1 MIYISTVKT
10 LPEIPELNE
19 EDSLY
24 ILYKNTETVK
34 MADVEILCNM
44 LSKKHF
50 EEFED
55 KNDMLVVF
63 GIILSQLKEDE
74 DCILVDNTLPI
85 PKRFEDRVKKLAKQT
100 RTSKK
105 KSTVKRTAKKEAVE
119 KPPKAEDKKEDV
131 IPAKEASPLEAHAEN
146 PYIHEIEDI
155 HEIEGAMEIAF
166 GDKGSEKT
174 LDKPTEIKDEPMEIA
189 FGSEALEEVLAEP
202 EKTTKAELEEA
213 EEILAE
219 PEKIATAEPEEP
231 EDIFAGLIDDPMS
244 VPDDAPEK
252 LQELIKADAPDDY
265 PFPESMFYMDVAQTI
280 ATAKSDA
287 EIETELT
294 ALNNGKNTLWEK
306 VKPVL
311 TKAKVIVGKSN

>member
-10 LPEIPELNE
+10 LPEIPELDE

-24 ILYKNTETVK
+24 IMYKNTETVK

-74 DCILVDNTLPI
+74 DCILVDNTLPV
-85 PKRFEDRVKKLAKQT
+85 PKRFEDRVKKLVKQT
-100 RTSKK
+100 KTSKK
-105 KSTVKRTAKKEAVE
+105 KSTAKRTAKK
-119 KPPKAEDKKEDV
+119 KPVAELSKAKDKEEDV
-131 IPAKEASPLEAHAEN
+131 IPAKEAPPLEAHTEN
-146 PYIHEIEDI
+146 PDTPEIE
-155 HEIEGAMEIAF
+155 
-166 GDKGSEKT
+166 
-174 LDKPTEIKDEPMEIA
+174 EPMEIT
-189 FGSEALEEVLAEP
+189 FGGETSEVP
-202 EKTTKAELEEA
+202 
-213 EEILAE
+213 AE
-219 PEKIATAEPEEP
+219 PEKIATAEYEEP
-231 EDIFAGLIDDPMS
+231 EDIFAGLIDDLTS

-265 PFPESMFYMDVAQTI
+265 PFPVSMFYMDIAQAI
-280 ATAKSDA
+280 ANAKSDA

-294 ALNNGKNTLWEK
+294 AVNNGKDSLWK
-306 VKPVL
+306 KTKPVL
-311 TKAKVIVGKSN
+311 AKAKKIVGK

>member
-1 MIYISTVKT
+1 MIYISTVRT

-63 GIILSQLKEDE
+63 GIILSQLKEYE
-74 DCILVDNTLPI
+74 DCILVDNTLPV
-85 PKRFEDRVKKLAKQT
+85 PKRFENHVRKLAKQT

-105 KSTVKRTAKKEAVE
+105 KSTAKRTTKKKPVAGVTASQDMSERTDQLVGVPEEAWGV
-119 KPPKAEDKKEDV
+119 D
-131 IPAKEASPLEAHAEN
+131 
-146 PYIHEIEDI
+146 EIV
-155 HEIEGAMEIAF
+155 F
-166 GDKGSEKT
+166 KSET
-174 LDKPTEIKDEPMEIA
+174 P
-189 FGSEALEEVLAEP
+189 EVPAEP
-202 EKTTKAELEEA
+202 EKITIAEPEEA
-213 EEILAE
+213 EEIPTE
-219 PEKIATAEPEEP
+219 PEKLTEADLKEP
-231 EDIFAGLIDDPMS
+231 EDIFDGLIDDPTS

-294 ALNNGKNTLWEK
+294 ALNNGEDSLWK
-306 VKPVL
+306 KTKPVL
-311 TKAKVIVGKSN
+311 TKAKKIVGK

>member
-34 MADVEILCNM
+34 MADVEVLCNM

-74 DCILVDNTLPI
+74 DCILVDNTLPV

-105 KSTVKRTAKKEAVE
+105 KSTPKKTTKKKPVAEVIASQDMSERTDPLGGVSEEAWGM
-119 KPPKAEDKKEDV
+119 D
-131 IPAKEASPLEAHAEN
+131 
-146 PYIHEIEDI
+146 EIIFES
-155 HEIEGAMEIAF
+155 EI
-166 GDKGSEKT
+166 SEV
-174 LDKPTEIKDEPMEIA
+174 P
-189 FGSEALEEVLAEP
+189 AEP
-202 EKTTKAELEEA
+202 EKTTTAEPEEA
-213 EEILAE
+213 EEILDGFEYPKDVPAE
-219 PEKIATAEPEEP
+219 PEKLTEADLKDP
-231 EDIFAGLIDDPMS
+231 EDIFDGLIDDPTS

-265 PFPESMFYMDVAQTI
+265 PFPISMFYMDVAQAI
-280 ATAKSDA
+280 ANAKSDA

-294 ALNNGKNTLWEK
+294 AINNGKDSLWK
-306 VKPVL
+306 KTKPVL
-311 TKAKVIVGKSN
+311 TKAKIIVGK

>member
-105 KSTVKRTAKKEAVE
+105 KSTVKRTANKKPVAGVTASQDMSERTDQLVGVPEEAWGV
-119 KPPKAEDKKEDV
+119 D
-131 IPAKEASPLEAHAEN
+131 
-146 PYIHEIEDI
+146 EIVFE
-155 HEIEGAMEIAF
+155 
-166 GDKGSEKT
+166 SET
-174 LDKPTEIKDEPMEIA
+174 P
-189 FGSEALEEVLAEP
+189 EVPAEP
-202 EKTTKAELEEA
+202 EKITKAEPEEA

-231 EDIFAGLIDDPMS
+231 EDIFAGLIDDPAS

-252 LQELIKADAPDDY
+252 LQELIKANAPDDY
-265 PFPESMFYMDVAQTI
+265 PFPISMFYMDVAQAI
-280 ATAKSDA
+280 ANAKSDA

-294 ALNNGKNTLWEK
+294 TLNNGKNTLWEK

-311 TKAKVIVGKSN
+311 TKAKVIVGKSITHSS

>member
-63 GIILSQLKEDE
+63 GIILSKLKEDE
-74 DCILVDNTLPI
+74 DCILVDNTLPV
-85 PKRFEDRVKKLAKQT
+85 PKRFEDRVRKMAKQAKAT
-100 RTSKK
+100 KK
-105 KSTVKRTAKKEAVE
+105 KSTFKRATKKEPVAE
-119 KPPKAEDKKEDV
+119 PPKTKDKEEDV
-131 IPAKEASPLEAHAEN
+131 IPAKEAPPLEAHTEN
-146 PYIHEIEDI
+146 PDIPEIE
-155 HEIEGAMEIAF
+155 
-166 GDKGSEKT
+166 
-174 LDKPTEIKDEPMEIA
+174 EPMEIT
-189 FGSEALEEVLAEP
+189 FESETPEVP
-202 EKTTKAELEEA
+202 
-213 EEILAE
+213 AE
-219 PEKIATAEPEEP
+219 PEKITIAGLEEP
-231 EDIFAGLIDDPMS
+231 EDIFAGFIDEPMS

-265 PFPESMFYMDVAQTI
+265 PFPVSMFYMDVAQAI
-280 ATAKSDA
+280 ANAKSDA

-294 ALNNGKNTLWEK
+294 ALNNSKNTLWEK

-311 TKAKVIVGKSN
+311 TKAKVIVGKSITRSS

>member
-105 KSTVKRTAKKEAVE
+105 KSTVKRTANKKPVAE
-119 KPPKAEDKKEDV
+119 PPKTKDKEEDV
-131 IPAKEASPLEAHAEN
+131 IPAKETPPLETHTEN
-146 PYIHEIEDI
+146 PDIPEIE
-155 HEIEGAMEIAF
+155 
-166 GDKGSEKT
+166 
-174 LDKPTEIKDEPMEIA
+174 EPMEIT
-189 FGSEALEEVLAEP
+189 FGSETPEVPAEP
-202 EKTTKAELEEA
+202 EKITKAELEE
-213 EEILAE
+213 
-219 PEKIATAEPEEP
+219 P
-231 EDIFAGLIDDPMS
+231 EDIFDGLLDDPTS

-265 PFPESMFYMDVAQTI
+265 PFPISMFYMDVAQAI
-280 ATAKSDA
+280 ANAKSDA

-294 ALNNGKNTLWEK
+294 TLNNGKNTLWEK

-311 TKAKVIVGKSN
+311 TKAKVIVGE

>member
-24 ILYKNTETVK
+24 IMYKNTETVK

-74 DCILVDNTLPI
+74 DCILVDNTLPV
-85 PKRFEDRVKKLAKQT
+85 PKRFEDRVKKLVKQT
-100 RTSKK
+100 KTSKK
-105 KSTVKRTAKKEAVE
+105 KSTAKRTAKK
-119 KPPKAEDKKEDV
+119 KPVAELSKAKDKEEDV
-131 IPAKEASPLEAHAEN
+131 IPAKEAPPLEAHTEN
-146 PYIHEIEDI
+146 PDTHEIE
-155 HEIEGAMEIAF
+155 
-166 GDKGSEKT
+166 
-174 LDKPTEIKDEPMEIA
+174 EPMEIT
-189 FGSEALEEVLAEP
+189 FGSETSEVPAEP
-202 EKTTKAELEEA
+202 EKVP
-213 EEILAE
+213 AE
-219 PEKIATAEPEEP
+219 PEKITTAEPEEP
-231 EDIFAGLIDDPMS
+231 EDIFAGLIDDPTS

-265 PFPESMFYMDVAQTI
+265 PFPVAMFYMDIAQAI
-280 ATAKSDA
+280 ANAKSDA

-294 ALNNGKNTLWEK
+294 AVNNGKDSLWK
-306 VKPVL
+306 KTKPVL
-311 TKAKVIVGKSN
+311 AKAKEIVGK

>member
-34 MADVEILCNM
+34 MADVEVLCNIPAE
-44 LSKKHF
+44 KCF

-55 KNDMLVVF
+55 RNDMLVTF

-74 DCILVDNTLPI
+74 DCILVDNTLPV

-105 KSTVKRTAKKEAVE
+105 KSTVKRTTKKEAVE

-155 HEIEGAMEIAF
+155 HEIEGAM
-166 GDKGSEKT
+166 
-174 LDKPTEIKDEPMEIA
+174 
-189 FGSEALEEVLAEP
+189 
-202 EKTTKAELEEA
+202 
-213 EEILAE
+213 
-219 PEKIATAEPEEP
+219 
-231 EDIFAGLIDDPMS
+231 
-244 VPDDAPEK
+244 
-252 LQELIKADAPDDY
+252 
-265 PFPESMFYMDVAQTI
+265 
-280 ATAKSDA
+280 
-287 EIETELT
+287 
-294 ALNNGKNTLWEK
+294 
-306 VKPVL
+306 
-311 TKAKVIVGKSN
+311 

>member
-63 GIILSQLKEDE
+63 GIILSQLKKDE
-74 DCILVDNTLPI
+74 DCILVDNTLPV

-105 KSTVKRTAKKEAVE
+105 KSTAKRTAKK
-119 KPPKAEDKKEDV
+119 KP
-131 IPAKEASPLEAHAEN
+131 ASEVTASQ
-146 PYIHEIEDI
+146 D
-155 HEIEGAMEIAF
+155 M
-166 GDKGSEKT
+166 SERT
-174 LDKPTEIKDEPMEIA
+174 DQLV
-189 FGSEALEEVLAEP
+189 GVP
-202 EKTTKAELEEA
+202 EKAWGLD
-213 EEILAE
+213 EIVFESETPEVPAE
-219 PEKIATAEPEEP
+219 PEKIATAEPEEA
-231 EDIFAGLIDDPMS
+231 EDIFAGLIDDPAS

-252 LQELIKADAPDDY
+252 LQKLIKADAPDDY
-265 PFPESMFYMDVAQTI
+265 PFPVSMFYMDIAQAI
-280 ATAKSDA
+280 ANAKSDA

-294 ALNNGKNTLWEK
+294 AINNGKDSLWK
-306 VKPVL
+306 KTKPVL
-311 TKAKVIVGKSN
+311 TKAKEIVGK

>member
-63 GIILSQLKEDE
+63 GIILSQLKENE
-74 DCILVDNTLPI
+74 DCILVDNTLPV

-100 RTSKK
+100 KTAKK
-105 KSTVKRTAKKEAVE
+105 KSTAKRTTKKKPVAGVTASQDMSERTDQLVGVPEEAWGV
-119 KPPKAEDKKEDV
+119 D
-131 IPAKEASPLEAHAEN
+131 
-146 PYIHEIEDI
+146 EIVFE
-155 HEIEGAMEIAF
+155 
-166 GDKGSEKT
+166 SET
-174 LDKPTEIKDEPMEIA
+174 P
-189 FGSEALEEVLAEP
+189 EVPAEP
-202 EKTTKAELEEA
+202 EKITKAEPEEA

-231 EDIFAGLIDDPMS
+231 EDIFAGLIDDPAS

-265 PFPESMFYMDVAQTI
+265 PFPISMFYMDVAQAI
-280 ATAKSDA
+280 ANAKSDA

-294 ALNNGKNTLWEK
+294 AINNGKDSLWK
-306 VKPVL
+306 KTKPVL
-311 TKAKVIVGKSN
+311 TKAKVIVGKSITHSS

>member
-74 DCILVDNTLPI
+74 DCILVDNTLPV
-85 PKRFEDRVKKLAKQT
+85 PKRFEDRVKKLVKQT

-105 KSTVKRTAKKEAVE
+105 KSTAKRTAKK
-119 KPPKAEDKKEDV
+119 KPVTELSKAKDKEEDV
-131 IPAKEASPLEAHAEN
+131 IPAKEAPPLEAHTEN
-146 PYIHEIEDI
+146 PDTPEIE
-155 HEIEGAMEIAF
+155 
-166 GDKGSEKT
+166 
-174 LDKPTEIKDEPMEIA
+174 EPMEIA
-189 FGSEALEEVLAEP
+189 FGSETPEVPAEP
-202 EKTTKAELEEA
+202 EKITKAEPEEA

-219 PEKIATAEPEEP
+219 PEKIATAEPEEL
-231 EDIFAGLIDDPMS
+231 EDIFAGLIDDPTS
-244 VPDDAPEK
+244 IPDDAPEK

-265 PFPESMFYMDVAQTI
+265 PFPVSMFYMDIAQAI
-280 ATAKSDA
+280 ANAESDA

-294 ALNNGKNTLWEK
+294 AVNNGKDSLWK
-306 VKPVL
+306 KTKPVL
-311 TKAKVIVGKSN
+311 AKAKKIVGK

>member
-74 DCILVDNTLPI
+74 DCILVDNTLPV
-85 PKRFEDRVKKLAKQT
+85 PKRFEDRVKKLAKQIK
-100 RTSKK
+100 TSKK
-105 KSTVKRTAKKEAVE
+105 KSTAKRTTKKKTVAE
-119 KPPKAEDKKEDV
+119 PPKTKDKEEDV
-131 IPAKEASPLEAHAEN
+131 IPAKKAPPLEAHTEN
-146 PYIHEIEDI
+146 PDIPEIEI
-155 HEIEGAMEIAF
+155 
-166 GDKGSEKT
+166 T
-174 LDKPTEIKDEPMEIA
+174 
-189 FGSEALEEVLAEP
+189 FGSEASEVPAEP
-202 EKTTKAELEEA
+202 EKVP
-213 EEILAE
+213 AE
-219 PEKIATAEPEEP
+219 PEKITIAEPEEP
-231 EDIFAGLIDDPMS
+231 KDIFAGLIDDPTS

-265 PFPESMFYMDVAQTI
+265 PFPVSMFYMDIAQAI
-280 ATAKSDA
+280 ANAKSDA

-294 ALNNGKNTLWEK
+294 AVNNGKDSLWK
-306 VKPVL
+306 KTKPVL
-311 TKAKVIVGKSN
+311 TKAKKIVGK

>member
-105 KSTVKRTAKKEAVE
+105 KSTVKRTANKKPVAGVTASQDMSERTDQLVGVPEEAWGV
-119 KPPKAEDKKEDV
+119 D
-131 IPAKEASPLEAHAEN
+131 
-146 PYIHEIEDI
+146 EIVFE
-155 HEIEGAMEIAF
+155 
-166 GDKGSEKT
+166 SET
-174 LDKPTEIKDEPMEIA
+174 P
-189 FGSEALEEVLAEP
+189 EVPAEP
-202 EKTTKAELEEA
+202 EKITKAEPEEA

-219 PEKIATAEPEEP
+219 PEKLATAKPEEP
-231 EDIFAGLIDDPMS
+231 EDIFAGLIDDPTS

-294 ALNNGKNTLWEK
+294 AINNGKDSLWK
-306 VKPVL
+306 KTKPVL
-311 TKAKVIVGKSN
+311 TKAKVIVGK

>member
-63 GIILSQLKEDE
+63 GIILSQLKENE
-74 DCILVDNTLPI
+74 DCILVDNTLPV

-100 RTSKK
+100 KTAKK
-105 KSTVKRTAKKEAVE
+105 KSTAKRTTKKKPVAGVTASQDMSERTDQLVGVPEEAWGV
-119 KPPKAEDKKEDV
+119 D
-131 IPAKEASPLEAHAEN
+131 
-146 PYIHEIEDI
+146 EIVFE
-155 HEIEGAMEIAF
+155 
-166 GDKGSEKT
+166 SET
-174 LDKPTEIKDEPMEIA
+174 P
-189 FGSEALEEVLAEP
+189 EVPAEP
-202 EKTTKAELEEA
+202 EKITKAEPEEA

-231 EDIFAGLIDDPMS
+231 EDIFAGLIDDPAS

-265 PFPESMFYMDVAQTI
+265 PFPISMFYMDVAQAI
-280 ATAKSDA
+280 ANAKSDA

-294 ALNNGKNTLWEK
+294 AINNGKDSLWK
-306 VKPVL
+306 KTKPVL
-311 TKAKVIVGKSN
+311 TKAKVIVGNETV

>member
-74 DCILVDNTLPI
+74 DCILVDNTLPV

-100 RTSKK
+100 KTAKK
-105 KSTVKRTAKKEAVE
+105 KSTAKRTTKKKPVAGVTASQDMSERTDQLVGVPEEAWGIDEIVFVE
-119 KPPKAEDKKEDV
+119 P
-131 IPAKEASPLEAHAEN
+131 
-146 PYIHEIEDI
+146 
-155 HEIEGAMEIAF
+155 
-166 GDKGSEKT
+166 
-174 LDKPTEIKDEPMEIA
+174 
-189 FGSEALEEVLAEP
+189 
-202 EKTTKAELEEA
+202 EEA
-213 EEILAE
+213 EEIPAE
-219 PEKIATAEPEEP
+219 PEKVSAEPKKTTKAEPEEP
-231 EDIFAGLIDDPMS
+231 EDIFAGLIDDPTS

-265 PFPESMFYMDVAQTI
+265 PFPVSMFYMNVAQAI
-280 ATAKSDA
+280 ANAKSDA
-287 EIETELT
+287 EIKTELT
-294 ALNNGKNTLWEK
+294 AINNGKDSLWK
-306 VKPVL
+306 KTKPVL
-311 TKAKVIVGKSN
+311 AEAKEIVGK

>member
-63 GIILSQLKEDE
+63 GIILSQLKEYE
-74 DCILVDNTLPI
+74 DCILVDNTLPV
-85 PKRFEDRVKKLAKQT
+85 PKRFENHVRKLAKQT

-105 KSTVKRTAKKEAVE
+105 KSTAKRTTKKKPVAGVTASQDMSERTDQLVGVPEEAWGV
-119 KPPKAEDKKEDV
+119 D
-131 IPAKEASPLEAHAEN
+131 
-146 PYIHEIEDI
+146 EIVFE
-155 HEIEGAMEIAF
+155 
-166 GDKGSEKT
+166 SET
-174 LDKPTEIKDEPMEIA
+174 P
-189 FGSEALEEVLAEP
+189 EVPAEP
-202 EKTTKAELEEA
+202 EKITKAEPEEA

-231 EDIFAGLIDDPMS
+231 EDIFAGLIDDPAS

-265 PFPESMFYMDVAQTI
+265 PFPISMFYMDVAQAI
-280 ATAKSDA
+280 ANAKSDA

-294 ALNNGKNTLWEK
+294 TLNNGKNTLWEK

-311 TKAKVIVGKSN
+311 TKAKVIVGKSITHSS

>member
-74 DCILVDNTLPI
+74 DCILVDNTLPV

-100 RTSKK
+100 KISKK
-105 KSTVKRTAKKEAVE
+105 KSTAKRTTKKKPAAE
-119 KPPKAEDKKEDV
+119 PPKAKDKEEDV
-131 IPAKEASPLEAHAEN
+131 IPAKEASPLEAHTEN
-146 PYIHEIEDI
+146 QDIPEIKE
-155 HEIEGAMEIAF
+155 AMENEDAEGEKLIDSPQEINDSAANFDAKIAEEDVSN
-166 GDKGSEKT
+166 GSGVVTSQNMSEKADS
-174 LDKPTEIKDEPMEIA
+174 LV
-189 FGSEALEEVLAEP
+189 GVS
-202 EKTTKAELEEA
+202 EEA
-213 EEILAE
+213 WGLDEI
-219 PEKIATAEPEEP
+219 TFAEPEEP
-231 EDIFAGLIDDPMS
+231 KDIFAGLIDDPTS

-265 PFPESMFYMDVAQTI
+265 PFPVSMFYMDIAQAI
-280 ATAKSDA
+280 ANAKSDA

-294 ALNNGKNTLWEK
+294 AINNGKDSLWK
-306 VKPVL
+306 KTKPVL
-311 TKAKVIVGKSN
+311 TKAKKIVGK

>member
-105 KSTVKRTAKKEAVE
+105 KSIVKRTANKKPVAGVTASQDMSERTDQLVGVPEEAWGV
-119 KPPKAEDKKEDV
+119 D
-131 IPAKEASPLEAHAEN
+131 
-146 PYIHEIEDI
+146 EIVFE
-155 HEIEGAMEIAF
+155 
-166 GDKGSEKT
+166 SET
-174 LDKPTEIKDEPMEIA
+174 P
-189 FGSEALEEVLAEP
+189 EVPAEP
-202 EKTTKAELEEA
+202 EKITKAEPEEA

-231 EDIFAGLIDDPMS
+231 EDIFAGLIDDPAS

-265 PFPESMFYMDVAQTI
+265 PFPISMFYMDVAQAI
-280 ATAKSDA
+280 ANAKSDA

-294 ALNNGKNTLWEK
+294 AINNGKDSLWK
-306 VKPVL
+306 KTKPVL
-311 TKAKVIVGKSN
+311 TKAKVIVGK

>member
-63 GIILSQLKEDE
+63 GIILSQLKEYE
-74 DCILVDNTLPI
+74 DCILVDNTLPV
-85 PKRFEDRVKKLAKQT
+85 PKRFENHVRKLAKQT

-105 KSTVKRTAKKEAVE
+105 KSTAKRTANKKPVAGVTASQDMSERTDQLVGVPKEAWGV
-119 KPPKAEDKKEDV
+119 D
-131 IPAKEASPLEAHAEN
+131 
-146 PYIHEIEDI
+146 EIVFE
-155 HEIEGAMEIAF
+155 
-166 GDKGSEKT
+166 SET
-174 LDKPTEIKDEPMEIA
+174 P
-189 FGSEALEEVLAEP
+189 EVPAEP
-202 EKTTKAELEEA
+202 EKITKAEPEEV

-231 EDIFAGLIDDPMS
+231 EDIFAGLIDDPAS

-265 PFPESMFYMDVAQTI
+265 PFPISMFYMDVAQAI
-280 ATAKSDA
+280 ANAKSDA

-294 ALNNGKNTLWEK
+294 AINNGKDSLWK
-306 VKPVL
+306 KTKPVL
-311 TKAKVIVGKSN
+311 TKAKVIVGE

>member
-34 MADVEILCNM
+34 MADVEVLCNIPAE
-44 LSKKHF
+44 KCF

-55 KNDMLVVF
+55 RNDMLVVF
-63 GIILSQLKEDE
+63 GIILSQLKEYE
-74 DCILVDNTLPI
+74 DCILVDNTLPV
-85 PKRFEDRVKKLAKQT
+85 PKRFENHVRKLAKQT

-105 KSTVKRTAKKEAVE
+105 KSTVKRTANKKPVAGVTASQDMSERTDQLVGVPEEAWGV
-119 KPPKAEDKKEDV
+119 D
-131 IPAKEASPLEAHAEN
+131 
-146 PYIHEIEDI
+146 EIVFE
-155 HEIEGAMEIAF
+155 
-166 GDKGSEKT
+166 SET
-174 LDKPTEIKDEPMEIA
+174 P
-189 FGSEALEEVLAEP
+189 EVPAEP
-202 EKTTKAELEEA
+202 EKITKAEPEEV

-231 EDIFAGLIDDPMS
+231 EDIFAGLIDDPAS
-244 VPDDAPEK
+244 IPDDAPEK

-265 PFPESMFYMDVAQTI
+265 PFPISMFYMDVAQAI
-280 ATAKSDA
+280 ANAKSDA

-294 ALNNGKNTLWEK
+294 AINNGKDSLWK
-306 VKPVL
+306 KTKPVL
-311 TKAKVIVGKSN
+311 TKAKIIVGK

>member
-74 DCILVDNTLPI
+74 DCILVDNTLPV

-100 RTSKK
+100 KTAKK
-105 KSTVKRTAKKEAVE
+105 KSTAKRTAKKKPVAEVTISQDMSERTDQLVGVPEEAWGI
-119 KPPKAEDKKEDV
+119 D
-131 IPAKEASPLEAHAEN
+131 
-146 PYIHEIEDI
+146 
-155 HEIEGAMEIAF
+155 EIAF
-166 GDKGSEKT
+166 GDTEPEKT

-189 FGSEALEEVLAEP
+189 FGIEDPEEIPTEP
-202 EKTTKAELEEA
+202 EKLAEAEL
-213 EEILAE
+213 
-219 PEKIATAEPEEP
+219 EEP
-231 EDIFAGLIDDPMS
+231 EDIFDDSIDGPAS

-252 LQELIKADAPDDY
+252 LQKLIKADVPSDY

-280 ATAKSDA
+280 ATAKDDN
-287 EIETELT
+287 EIKKELI
-294 ALNNGKNTLWEK
+294 AVNNGKDSLWK
-306 VKPVL
+306 KTKPVL
-311 TKAKVIVGKSN
+311 AEAKEIVGK

>member
-34 MADVEILCNM
+34 MADVEVLCNIPAE
-44 LSKKHF
+44 KCF

-55 KNDMLVVF
+55 RNDMLVVF
-63 GIILSQLKEDE
+63 GIILSQLKEYE
-74 DCILVDNTLPI
+74 DCILVDNTLPV
-85 PKRFEDRVKKLAKQT
+85 PKRFENHVRKLAKQT

-105 KSTVKRTAKKEAVE
+105 KSTVKRTANKKPVAGVTASQDMSERTDQLVGVPEEAWGV
-119 KPPKAEDKKEDV
+119 D
-131 IPAKEASPLEAHAEN
+131 
-146 PYIHEIEDI
+146 EIVFE
-155 HEIEGAMEIAF
+155 
-166 GDKGSEKT
+166 SET
-174 LDKPTEIKDEPMEIA
+174 P
-189 FGSEALEEVLAEP
+189 EVPAEP
-202 EKTTKAELEEA
+202 EKITKAEPEEA

-231 EDIFAGLIDDPMS
+231 EDIFAGLIDDPAS
-244 VPDDAPEK
+244 IPDDAPEK

-265 PFPESMFYMDVAQTI
+265 PFPISMFYMDVAQAI
-280 ATAKSDA
+280 ANAKSDA

-294 ALNNGKNTLWEK
+294 AINNGEDSLWK
-306 VKPVL
+306 KTKPVL
-311 TKAKVIVGKSN
+311 TKAKVIVGK

>member
-105 KSTVKRTAKKEAVE
+105 KSTVKRTANKKPVAGVTASQDMSERTDQLVGVPEEAWGV
-119 KPPKAEDKKEDV
+119 D
-131 IPAKEASPLEAHAEN
+131 
-146 PYIHEIEDI
+146 EIVFE
-155 HEIEGAMEIAF
+155 
-166 GDKGSEKT
+166 SET
-174 LDKPTEIKDEPMEIA
+174 P
-189 FGSEALEEVLAEP
+189 EVPAEP
-202 EKTTKAELEEA
+202 EKITKAEPEEA

-231 EDIFAGLIDDPMS
+231 EDIFAGLIDDPAS

-265 PFPESMFYMDVAQTI
+265 PFPISMFYMDVAQAI
-280 ATAKSDA
+280 ANAKSDA

-294 ALNNGKNTLWEK
+294 AINNGKDSLWK
-306 VKPVL
+306 KTKPVL
-311 TKAKVIVGKSN
+311 TKAKVIVGK

>member
-85 PKRFEDRVKKLAKQT
+85 PKRFENHVRKLAKQT

-105 KSTVKRTAKKEAVE
+105 KSTAKRTANKKPVAGVT
-119 KPPKAEDKKEDV
+119 
-131 IPAKEASPLEAHAEN
+131 ASQ
-146 PYIHEIEDI
+146 D
-155 HEIEGAMEIAF
+155 M
-166 GDKGSEKT
+166 SERT
-174 LDKPTEIKDEPMEIA
+174 DQLVGVP
-189 FGSEALEEVLAEP
+189 
-202 EKTTKAELEEA
+202 EEA
-213 EEILAE
+213 WGVDEIVFESETPEVPAG

-231 EDIFAGLIDDPMS
+231 EDIFAGLIDDPTL

-265 PFPESMFYMDVAQTI
+265 PFPISMFYMDVAQAI
-280 ATAKSDA
+280 ANAKSDA

-294 ALNNGKNTLWEK
+294 AINNGKDSLWK
-306 VKPVL
+306 KTKLVL
-311 TKAKVIVGKSN
+311 TKAKEIVGNETV

>member
-74 DCILVDNTLPI
+74 DCILVDNTLPV

-105 KSTVKRTAKKEAVE
+105 KSTAKRTAKKKPVAEVTASQDMSERTDQLVGVPEEAWGV
-119 KPPKAEDKKEDV
+119 D
-131 IPAKEASPLEAHAEN
+131 
-146 PYIHEIEDI
+146 EI
-155 HEIEGAMEIAF
+155 
-166 GDKGSEKT
+166 T
-174 LDKPTEIKDEPMEIA
+174 
-189 FGSEALEEVLAEP
+189 FGSETSEVP
-202 EKTTKAELEEA
+202 
-213 EEILAE
+213 AE
-219 PEKIATAEPEEP
+219 PEKIATAEPEEAEEILAEP
-231 EDIFAGLIDDPMS
+231 EKTAIAEPEEPKDIFAGLIDDSAS

-265 PFPESMFYMDVAQTI
+265 PFPVSMFYMDIAQAI
-280 ATAKSDA
+280 ANAKNDA

-294 ALNNGKNTLWEK
+294 AVNNGEDSLWK
-306 VKPVL
+306 KTKPVL
-311 TKAKVIVGKSN
+311 AKAKKIVGK

>member
-105 KSTVKRTAKKEAVE
+105 KSTVKRTTKKEAVE

-202 EKTTKAELEEA
+202 EKTTKAELEE
-213 EEILAE
+213 
-219 PEKIATAEPEEP
+219 P
-231 EDIFAGLIDDPMS
+231 EDIFDGLLDDPTS

-265 PFPESMFYMDVAQTI
+265 PFPISMFYMDVAQAI
-280 ATAKSDA
+280 ANAKSDA

-294 ALNNGKNTLWEK
+294 TLNNGKNTLWEK

-311 TKAKVIVGKSN
+311 TKAKVIVGNETV

>member
-105 KSTVKRTAKKEAVE
+105 KSTVKRTANKKPVAGVTASQDTRERTDQLVGVPEEAWGV
-119 KPPKAEDKKEDV
+119 D
-131 IPAKEASPLEAHAEN
+131 
-146 PYIHEIEDI
+146 EIVFE
-155 HEIEGAMEIAF
+155 
-166 GDKGSEKT
+166 SET
-174 LDKPTEIKDEPMEIA
+174 P
-189 FGSEALEEVLAEP
+189 EVLAEP
-202 EKTTKAELEEA
+202 EKITKAEPEEA

-219 PEKIATAEPEEP
+219 PEK
-231 EDIFAGLIDDPMS
+231 
-244 VPDDAPEK
+244 VPD
-252 LQELIKADAPDDY
+252 
-265 PFPESMFYMDVAQTI
+265 
-280 ATAKSDA
+280 
-287 EIETELT
+287 
-294 ALNNGKNTLWEK
+294 
-306 VKPVL
+306 
-311 TKAKVIVGKSN
+311 

>member
-34 MADVEILCNM
+34 MADVEVLCNIPAE
-44 LSKKHF
+44 KCF

-55 KNDMLVVF
+55 RNDMLVTF

-74 DCILVDNTLPI
+74 DCILVDNTLPV

-105 KSTVKRTAKKEAVE
+105 KSTVKRTTKK
-119 KPPKAEDKKEDV
+119 KPVAGV
-131 IPAKEASPLEAHAEN
+131 TASQ
-146 PYIHEIEDI
+146 D
-155 HEIEGAMEIAF
+155 M
-166 GDKGSEKT
+166 SERT
-174 LDKPTEIKDEPMEIA
+174 DQLVGVP
-189 FGSEALEEVLAEP
+189 
-202 EKTTKAELEEA
+202 EEA
-213 EEILAE
+213 WGVDEIVFESETPEVPAE

-231 EDIFAGLIDDPMS
+231 EDIFAGLIDDPTS

-294 ALNNGKNTLWEK
+294 ALNNGKNALWEK

-311 TKAKVIVGKSN
+311 TKAKVIVGK

>member
-24 ILYKNTETVK
+24 IMYKNTETVK

-85 PKRFEDRVKKLAKQT
+85 PKRFEDRVRKMAKQAKAT
-100 RTSKK
+100 KK
-105 KSTVKRTAKKEAVE
+105 KSAVKRTANKKPVAGVTASQDMSERTDQLVGVPEEAWGV
-119 KPPKAEDKKEDV
+119 D
-131 IPAKEASPLEAHAEN
+131 
-146 PYIHEIEDI
+146 EIVFE
-155 HEIEGAMEIAF
+155 
-166 GDKGSEKT
+166 SET
-174 LDKPTEIKDEPMEIA
+174 P
-189 FGSEALEEVLAEP
+189 EVPAEP
-202 EKTTKAELEEA
+202 EKITKAEPEEV

-231 EDIFAGLIDDPMS
+231 EDIFAGLIDDPTS
-244 VPDDAPEK
+244 VPDDAPKK

-294 ALNNGKNTLWEK
+294 AINNGKDSLWK
-306 VKPVL
+306 KTKPVL
-311 TKAKVIVGKSN
+311 TKAKVIVGK

>member
-34 MADVEILCNM
+34 MADVEVLCNM

-105 KSTVKRTAKKEAVE
+105 KSTVKRTAKKKPVAGVTASQDMSERTDQLVGVPEEAWGV
-119 KPPKAEDKKEDV
+119 D
-131 IPAKEASPLEAHAEN
+131 
-146 PYIHEIEDI
+146 EIVFE
-155 HEIEGAMEIAF
+155 
-166 GDKGSEKT
+166 SET
-174 LDKPTEIKDEPMEIA
+174 P
-189 FGSEALEEVLAEP
+189 EVPAEP
-202 EKTTKAELEEA
+202 EKITKAEPEEA

-231 EDIFAGLIDDPMS
+231 EDIFAGLIDDPAS

-265 PFPESMFYMDVAQTI
+265 PFPISMFYMDVAQAI
-280 ATAKSDA
+280 ANAKSDA

-294 ALNNGKNTLWEK
+294 AINNGKDSLWK
-306 VKPVL
+306 KTKPVL
-311 TKAKVIVGKSN
+311 TKAKVIVGKSTTHLLG

>member
-34 MADVEILCNM
+34 MADVEVLCNIPAE
-44 LSKKHF
+44 KCF

-55 KNDMLVVF
+55 RNDMLVTF
-63 GIILSQLKEDE
+63 GIILSKLKEDE
-74 DCILVDNTLPI
+74 DCILVDNTLPV
-85 PKRFEDRVKKLAKQT
+85 PKRFEDRVRKMAKQT

-105 KSTVKRTAKKEAVE
+105 KSTVKRTANKKPVAGVTASQDMSERTDQLVGVPEEAWGV
-119 KPPKAEDKKEDV
+119 D
-131 IPAKEASPLEAHAEN
+131 
-146 PYIHEIEDI
+146 EIVFE
-155 HEIEGAMEIAF
+155 
-166 GDKGSEKT
+166 SET
-174 LDKPTEIKDEPMEIA
+174 P
-189 FGSEALEEVLAEP
+189 EVPAEP
-202 EKTTKAELEEA
+202 EKITIAEPEEA
-213 EEILAE
+213 EEILANPEEVPTE
-219 PEKIATAEPEEP
+219 PEKLTEADLKEP
-231 EDIFAGLIDDPMS
+231 EDIFDGLIDDPTS

-294 ALNNGKNTLWEK
+294 ALNNGEDSLWK
-306 VKPVL
+306 KTKPVL
-311 TKAKVIVGKSN
+311 TKAKKIVGK

>member
-105 KSTVKRTAKKEAVE
+105 KSTVKRTANKKPVAGVTASQDMSERTDQLVGVPEEAWGV
-119 KPPKAEDKKEDV
+119 D
-131 IPAKEASPLEAHAEN
+131 
-146 PYIHEIEDI
+146 EIVFE
-155 HEIEGAMEIAF
+155 
-166 GDKGSEKT
+166 SET
-174 LDKPTEIKDEPMEIA
+174 P
-189 FGSEALEEVLAEP
+189 EVPAEP
-202 EKTTKAELEEA
+202 EKITKAEPEEA

-231 EDIFAGLIDDPMS
+231 EDIFAGLIDDPAS
-244 VPDDAPEK
+244 IPDDAPEK

-265 PFPESMFYMDVAQTI
+265 PFPISMFYMDVAQAI
-280 ATAKSDA
+280 ANAKSDA

-294 ALNNGKNTLWEK
+294 AINNGKDSLWK
-306 VKPVL
+306 KTKPVL
-311 TKAKVIVGKSN
+311 TKAKVIVGKSITHSS

>member
-74 DCILVDNTLPI
+74 DCILVDNMLPI

-105 KSTVKRTAKKEAVE
+105 KSTVKRTANKKPVAGVTASQDMSERTDQLVGVPEEAWGV
-119 KPPKAEDKKEDV
+119 D
-131 IPAKEASPLEAHAEN
+131 
-146 PYIHEIEDI
+146 EIVFE
-155 HEIEGAMEIAF
+155 
-166 GDKGSEKT
+166 SET
-174 LDKPTEIKDEPMEIA
+174 P
-189 FGSEALEEVLAEP
+189 EVPAEP
-202 EKTTKAELEEA
+202 EKITKAEPEEA
-213 EEILAE
+213 EE
-219 PEKIATAEPEEP
+219 IATAEPEEP
-231 EDIFAGLIDDPMS
+231 EDIFAGLIDDPAS

-252 LQELIKADAPDDY
+252 LQELIKANAPDDY

-311 TKAKVIVGKSN
+311 TKAKVIVGK

>member
-100 RTSKK
+100 KTAKK
-105 KSTVKRTAKKEAVE
+105 KSTAKRTTKKKPVAEVIASQDMSERTDPLVGVSEEAWGM
-119 KPPKAEDKKEDV
+119 D
-131 IPAKEASPLEAHAEN
+131 
-146 PYIHEIEDI
+146 EIIFES
-155 HEIEGAMEIAF
+155 EI
-166 GDKGSEKT
+166 SEV
-174 LDKPTEIKDEPMEIA
+174 P
-189 FGSEALEEVLAEP
+189 AEP
-202 EKTTKAELEEA
+202 EKTTTAEPEEA

-219 PEKIATAEPEEP
+219 PEKVPAEPEKITIAEPEEP
-231 EDIFAGLIDDPMS
+231 KDIFTGLIDDPTS

-265 PFPESMFYMDVAQTI
+265 PFPISMFYMDVAQAI
-280 ATAKSDA
+280 ANAKSDA

-294 ALNNGKNTLWEK
+294 AINNGKDSLWK
-306 VKPVL
+306 KTKPVL
-311 TKAKVIVGKSN
+311 TKAKVIVGK